1 MCCPIPQAEC
11 FNPKIFYIYKR
22 EFSDSNKKRTPH
34 KHDFIEIRY
43 IFSGNCQYILDNVTY
58 NVKAGDIVICNP
70 NVEHMFKALPSK
82 ESTVE
87 FHIGLTDIH
96 IKNLP
101 KNHLCAKD
109 TYPIIHIPASH
120 KQEFIKCLYEMLLEY
135 ENKKMGNDLMIKS
148 LSMKFLILLFREM
161 YHEEKPISENSIDLG
176 YDFESSTN
184 KTYIVNTIISYFN
197 ENYRKKISLNK
208 ISQNMYLSPVYI
220 SKLFKEETGESPINY
235 LIQLRLEKAKD
246 ILSTSS
252 SISIKD
258 IARNVGYDDA
268 YYFSKLFKKY
278 YGVAPSQY
286 KDKARPSA

>member
-1 MCCPIPQAEC
+1 MCSPLPEVSE
-11 FNPKIFYIYKR
+11 FNPKIFYICKR
-22 EFSDSNKKRTPH
+22 KFTDPNKKRSPH

-43 IFSGNCQYILDNVTY
+43 IFSGSCQYILDGVSYT
-58 NVKAGDIVICNP
+58 VKAGDVVICNP
-70 NVEHMFKALPSK
+70 NVEHVFKPLPSK
-82 ESTVE
+82 ESTIE

-96 IKNLP
+96 IKKLP

-109 TYPIIHIPASH
+109 ANPIIHIPASH
-120 KQEFIKCLYEMLLEY
+120 KQEFVKCCYEMLLEY
-135 ENKKMGNDLMIKS
+135 ENKKLGNDLMIKS
-148 LSMKFLILLFREM
+148 LSMKFLILLFREI
-161 YHEEKPISENSIDLG
+161 YHDEKNNSDGVVDLG
-176 YDFESSTN
+176 YDFDSPTS

-246 ILSTSS
+246 ILSTTSEA
-252 SISIKD
+252 SIKD
-258 IARNVGYDDA
+258 IAKDVGYDDA

-278 YGVAPSQY
+278 YGVAPSHY
-286 KDKARPSA
+286 KAN